1 MSFWETEFAMLP
13 RIPTPGRD
21 RSIDYVGKFAASRKQ
36 PSEKNSSKS
45 RGAGPEFLPGEKPLQ
60 FGLKEPAPS
69 PHRIGLGLGF
79 ITAVFLLAS
88 LLFAFLLWMQSW

>member
-1 MSFWETEFAMLP
+1 MSFLETEFAMLP

-36 PSEKNSSKS
+36 RSEKNSSKS
-45 RGAGPEFLPGEKPLQ
+45 GGAGPEFLPGEKPLQ

-69 PHRIGLGLGF
+69 PHRIGLGF

>member
-1 MSFWETEFAMLP
+1 MLP
-13 RIPTPGRD
+13 GIPTPGRE

-36 PSEKNSSKS
+36 RSKQNSSKTG
-45 RGAGPEFLPGEKPLQ
+45 GAGPQFLPGEKPLQ
-60 FGLKEPAPS
+60 FGLNEPAPS
-69 PHRIGLGLGF
+69 PHRIGLGF

>member
-1 MSFWETEFAMLP
+1 MLP
-13 RIPTPGRD
+13 GIPTPGRE

-36 PSEKNSSKS
+36 RSEKNSSKS
-45 RGAGPEFLPGEKPLQ
+45 GGAGPEFLPGEKPLQ

-69 PHRIGLGLGF
+69 PHRIGLGF